1 MAGITRDDVD
11 VTGCYDAFTYSALLQ
26 FEDYGFCGKGKGKD
40 YVSGGAIRLGGRRPN
55 NTSGAQLCEGYTHG
69 MNMVIENV
77 RQLRGAVDDYCPHW
91 RDGVHTYD
99 YSESRC
105 RQVKDAEISMDMG
118 GGGPAVGSALILRR

>member
-26 FEDYGFCGKGKGKD
+26 FEDYGFCGKGKGKN

-77 RQLRGAVDDYCPHW
+77 RQLRVRWTTTARTGGMGSIPTTTPRAGAA
-91 RDGVHTYD
+91 R
-99 YSESRC
+99 
-105 RQVKDAEISMDMG
+105 
-118 GGGPAVGSALILRR
+118 